1 MIRCHACLKELDIRP
16 PIGRQEVCIFCGS
29 DLHCCLNCGFYKIGA
44 YNDCR
49 EPQAERVIEK
59 SQNNFCDYFNF
70 GSAPLANRKE
80 SSEIIENAKMKLE
93 LLFKKD

>member
-1 MIRCHACLKELDIRP
+1 
-16 PIGRQEVCIFCGS
+16 
-29 DLHCCLNCGFYKIGA
+29 
-44 YNDCR
+44 
-49 EPQAERVIEK
+49 VIEK

>member
-1 MIRCHACLKELDIRP
+1 MIKCHACLKELDIRP

-59 SQNNFCDYFNF
+59 SQNNFCDYFKLGDAEHRGF
-70 GSAPLANRKE
+70 K
-80 SSEIIENAKMKLE
+80 AKQDDARNKLKS
-93 LLFKKD
+93 LFDD